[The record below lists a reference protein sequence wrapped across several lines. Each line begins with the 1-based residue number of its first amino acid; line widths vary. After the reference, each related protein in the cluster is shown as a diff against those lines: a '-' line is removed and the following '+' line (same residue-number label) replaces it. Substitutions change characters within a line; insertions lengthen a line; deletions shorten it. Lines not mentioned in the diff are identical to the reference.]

1 MQTIQDKIFHIPAM
15 LLLPGCDTFGGVSSL
30 PEWGQSTRYSSWSWL
45 NMLTLVLPTFF
56 QRLPRRRCYKAGTL
70 QYFISYIVEASS
82 LVSHKF
88 MCPVR
93 SRLSTAADAVEV
105 PPLPGT
111 AIPKAFSTARLRSSL
126 ETYHNNHS
134 DSLKT
139 ECTHTAHNKTCH
151 ELDWAKTRPLILK
164 SPNPHQH
171 QYRCKIHHLAQV
183 CDLTAKEIWS
193 TWLQCC
199 LNNVTSWPQQPCTAG
214 KDMPPIS

>member
-30 PEWGQSTRYSSWSWL
+30 PEWGQSTWYSSWSWL

-56 QRLPRRRCYKAGTL
+56 QQLSRRRCYKAGTL
-70 QYFISYIVEASS
+70 QYFISYCGGIITSQIHVSS
-82 LVSHKF
+82 KIQAFHSGR
-88 MCPVR
+88 CSGSTTT
-93 SRLSTAADAVEV
+93 SRNSYSKGILYSKTKIFLGNLSQQ
-105 PPLPGT
+105 PLRFT
-111 AIPKAFSTARLRSSL
+111 
-126 ETYHNNHS
+126 
-134 DSLKT
+134 KT

-171 QYRCKIHHLAQV
+171 QYRCKILHLAQV